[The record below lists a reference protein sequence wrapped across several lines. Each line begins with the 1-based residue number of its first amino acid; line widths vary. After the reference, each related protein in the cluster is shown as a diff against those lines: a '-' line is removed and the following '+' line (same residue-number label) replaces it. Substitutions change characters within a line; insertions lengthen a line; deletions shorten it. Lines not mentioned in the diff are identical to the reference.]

1 VNPRLTG
8 GKIPI
13 NTGNDRH
20 PIMLVDLPD
29 RELFDSLFKHLR
41 PEGKDKYWDILNERL
56 SGKTLT
62 EVASARGVTKERVRQ
77 IEAKILRVLSIHYR
91 EVIASEIVTLETVQP
106 LRHDR

>member
-1 VNPRLTG
+1 MNPRLTG

-13 NTGNDRH
+13 QTGNDRH

-41 PEGKDKYWDILNERL
+41 PEGKERYWNILTERL

-77 IEAKILRVLSIHYR
+77 IEAKILRVLSVHYR
-91 EVIASEIVTLETVQP
+91 EVIASEIVTLETIQP

>member
-1 VNPRLTG
+1 MNPRLTG

-13 NTGNDRH
+13 QTGNDRH

-29 RELFDSLFKHLR
+29 RELFDSLFKHLT
-41 PEGKDKYWDILNERL
+41 PEGKDKYWDILTERL

-91 EVIASEIVTLETVQP
+91 EVIASEIVTLETIQP

>member
-1 VNPRLTG
+1 LNPRLTG

-13 NTGNDRH
+13 QTGNDRH

-29 RELFDSLFKHLR
+29 RGLFDSLFKHLR
-41 PEGKDKYWDILNERL
+41 PEGKERYWDILTERL

-91 EVIASEIVTLETVQP
+91 EVIASEIVTLETIQP

>member
-1 VNPRLTG
+1 VNLRLTG

-29 RELFDSLFKHLR
+29 RGLFDSLFKYLR
-41 PEGKDKYWDILNERL
+41 PDGKDKYWDILTERL

-62 EVASARGVTKERVRQ
+62 EVASSRGVTKERVRQ
-77 IEAKILRVLSIHYR
+77 IEARILRVLSTHYR
-91 EVIASEIVTLETVQP
+91 EVIASETVTLETIQP

>member
-1 VNPRLTG
+1 MNPRLTG

-13 NTGNDRH
+13 QTGNDRH

-29 RELFDSLFKHLR
+29 RGLFDSLFRYLR
-41 PEGKDKYWDILNERL
+41 PDGKDKYWDILNERL

-91 EVIASEIVTLETVQP
+91 EVIASEIVTLETIQP

>member
-1 VNPRLTG
+1 MNLRLTG

-29 RELFDSLFKHLR
+29 RGWFDSLFKYLR
-41 PEGKDKYWDILNERL
+41 PDGKDKYWDILTERL

-62 EVASARGVTKERVRQ
+62 EVASSRGVTKERVRQ
-77 IEAKILRVLSIHYR
+77 IEARILRVLSTHYR
-91 EVIASEIVTLETVQP
+91 EVIASETVMLGTIQP

>member
-1 VNPRLTG
+1 MNLRLTG

-29 RELFDSLFKHLR
+29 RELFDSLFKYLR
-41 PEGKDKYWDILNERL
+41 PDGKDKYWDILTERL

-62 EVASARGVTKERVRQ
+62 EVASSRGVTKERVRQ
-77 IEAKILRVLSIHYR
+77 IEARILRVLSTHYR
-91 EVIASEIVTLETVQP
+91 EVIASETVTLETIQP

>member
-1 VNPRLTG
+1 MNPRLTG

-29 RELFDSLFKHLR
+29 RGLFDSLFTHLR

-62 EVASARGVTKERVRQ
+62 EVALTRGVTKERVRQ
-77 IEAKILRVLSIHYR
+77 IEARILRVLSAHYR

>member
-1 VNPRLTG
+1 MNPRLTG

-13 NTGNDRH
+13 QTGNDRH

-29 RELFDSLFKHLR
+29 RELFDSLLKHLR
-41 PEGKDKYWDILNERL
+41 PEGKERYWDILTERL

-91 EVIASEIVTLETVQP
+91 EVIASETVTLETIQP

>member
-1 VNPRLTG
+1 MNPRLTG

-13 NTGNDRH
+13 QTGNDRH

-29 RELFDSLFKHLR
+29 RGLFDSLFKYLR
-41 PEGKDKYWDILNERL
+41 PEGKDKYWDILTERL

-62 EVASARGVTKERVRQ
+62 EVALARGVTKERVRQ

-91 EVIASEIVTLETVQP
+91 EVIASEIVTLETIQP

>member
-1 VNPRLTG
+1 MNPRLTG

-13 NTGNDRH
+13 QTGNDRH

-29 RELFDSLFKHLR
+29 RELFDSLFRYLR
-41 PEGKDKYWDILNERL
+41 PEGKERYWNILTERL

-62 EVASARGVTKERVRQ
+62 EVASSRGITKERVRQ

-91 EVIASEIVTLETVQP
+91 EVIASETVTLETVQP

>member
-1 VNPRLTG
+1 MNLRLTG

-29 RELFDSLFKHLR
+29 RGLFDSLFKYLR
-41 PEGKDKYWDILNERL
+41 PDGKDKYWDILNERL

-62 EVASARGVTKERVRQ
+62 EVASSRGVTKERVRQ
-77 IEAKILRVLSIHYR
+77 IEARILRVLSTHYR
-91 EVIASEIVTLETVQP
+91 EVIASETVTLETIQP

>member
-1 VNPRLTG
+1 VNLRLTG

-29 RELFDSLFKHLR
+29 RELFDSLFKYLR
-41 PEGKDKYWDILNERL
+41 PDGKDKYWDILTERL

-62 EVASARGVTKERVRQ
+62 EVASSRGVTKERVRQ
-77 IEAKILRVLSIHYR
+77 IEARILRVLSTHYR
-91 EVIASEIVTLETVQP
+91 EVIASETVTLETIQP

>member
-1 VNPRLTG
+1 MNPRLTG

-29 RELFDSLFKHLR
+29 RGLFDSLFTHLR

-62 EVASARGVTKERVRQ
+62 EVALTRGVTKERVRQ
-77 IEAKILRVLSIHYR
+77 IEARILRVLSAHYR
-91 EVIASEIVTLETVQP
+91 EVIASEIVTLETIQP

>member
-1 VNPRLTG
+1 MNLRLTG

-29 RELFDSLFKHLR
+29 RELFDSLFKYLR
-41 PEGKDKYWDILNERL
+41 PEGKDKYWDILTERL

-62 EVASARGVTKERVRQ
+62 EVASSRGVTKERVRQ
-77 IEAKILRVLSIHYR
+77 IEARILRVLSTHYR
-91 EVIASEIVTLETVQP
+91 EVIASETVTLETIQP

>member
-1 VNPRLTG
+1 MNPRLTG

-13 NTGNDRH
+13 QTGNDRH

-41 PEGKDKYWDILNERL
+41 PEGKDRYWDILTERL

-91 EVIASEIVTLETVQP
+91 EVIASEIVTLETIQP

>member
-1 VNPRLTG
+1 MNPRLTG

-13 NTGNDRH
+13 QTGNDRH

-29 RELFDSLFKHLR
+29 RELFDSLFRYLR
-41 PEGKDKYWDILNERL
+41 PEGKERYWNILTERL

-62 EVASARGVTKERVRQ
+62 EVASSRGVTKERVRQ

-91 EVIASEIVTLETVQP
+91 EVIASEIVTLETIQP

>member
-1 VNPRLTG
+1 MNPRLTG

-13 NTGNDRH
+13 QTGNDRH

-29 RELFDSLFKHLR
+29 RELFESLFKHLR
-41 PEGKDKYWDILNERL
+41 PEGKERYWNILTERL

-91 EVIASEIVTLETVQP
+91 EVIASEIVTLETIQP

>member
-1 VNPRLTG
+1 MNPRLTG

-91 EVIASEIVTLETVQP
+91 EVIASEIVTLETIQP

>member
-13 NTGNDRH
+13 QTGNDRH

-29 RELFDSLFKHLR
+29 RGLFDSLFRYLR

-62 EVASARGVTKERVRQ
+62 EVALARGVTKERVRQ

-91 EVIASEIVTLETVQP
+91 EVIASETVTLETVQP